1 MPTAPNVTII
11 PAKVQTA
18 ENRSKY
24 HQLRVAA
31 YCRVSTAQEEQQNSY
46 QVQIA
51 YYTDLINR
59 KKEWTL
65 AGIFADEGISG
76 TQTKKRTEFNRMIRM
91 CRNQKI
97 DLVITKS
104 ISRFARN
111 TVDCLEYV
119 RQLKDLGIGVI
130 FEKENINT
138 STMTSEFMIALYG
151 SFAQAESESIS
162 KNVSWGKEKAY
173 CEGKVQ
179 FQYKYLLGYKKGEDG
194 KPEIVP
200 EEAETV
206 RLIYTLFLDGYSMSR
221 IKKLLEN
228 KGILTSQGKKVWN
241 ESLIRSILKNEK
253 YAGDALLQKTFT
265 SDCITH
271 KIVKNHGERPMY
283 LVTDHHDPIIDRD
296 TYNRVQQ
303 ELARR
308 SSKRKVS
315 DKTITEQ
322 GKYSSKYA
330 LTELLICGKCGTP
343 YRRTTWTSRGKKLI
357 VWRCISRLEHGRRY
371 CPDSP
376 TIKEEQLHK
385 AIVRAINNYYSCG
398 NDVEKILKANIG
410 NVLECHGQ
418 EEIAAIEK
426 RLKEIDK
433 ARSDLISLIATGDCD
448 EDKLDSEFEKLYEEE
463 QSLSERLAML
473 KSKNQTSAETQAKL
487 DKIIDMIEHEK
498 FELETFDNVLIRKLI
513 ECVKVLSKTEI
524 PVIVMKGAFGM
535 DANTFPIRIDQQG
548 ADGTYTKHTSF
559 VSYSA
564 MIDSGMPLVLPVG
577 DYQVVASSY
586 DQAAAEGRVSETPYF
601 EGKQDFV
608 IEEKTVTSVP
618 SFTCTFESVGV
629 EVRLS
634 DQFKAKLEAEPLN
647 YSYSVTVYDGEVSWT
662 FDPDKHTKPAYYLD
676 PCENLVLKVTVKLDG
691 LTYPER
697 TCMQPEYR

>member
-1 MPTAPNVTII
+1 MSTAPNVTII

-18 ENRSKY
+18 ENRDKY

-31 YCRVSTAQEEQQNSY
+31 YCRVSTEQEEQQNSY

-91 CRNQKI
+91 CKNKKI

-138 STMTSEFMIALYG
+138 LTMTSEFMIALYG

-173 CEGKVQ
+173 REGKVQ
-179 FQYKYLLGYKKGEDG
+179 FQYKYLLGYKKGTDG

-200 EEAETV
+200 EEAEIV
-206 RLIYTLFLDGYSMSR
+206 RLIYALFLDGYSMTR
-221 IKKLLEN
+221 IKKILEN
-228 KGILTSQGKKVWN
+228 KGYLTAQGKKVWN

-253 YAGDALLQKTFT
+253 YVGDALLQKTFT

-271 KIVKNHGERPMY
+271 KVVKNHGERPMY
-283 LVTDHHDPIIDRD
+283 LVTDHHVPIVDRD

-315 DKTITEQ
+315 DKTTTEQ

-330 LTELLICGKCGTP
+330 LTELLICGHCGTP
-343 YRRTTWTSRGKKLI
+343 YRRTTWAARGKKQI
-357 VWRCISRLEHGRRY
+357 VWRCISRLEHGKKY

-376 TIKEEQLHK
+376 TIKEENLHQGIIK
-385 AIVRAINNYYSCG
+385 AINNYYSCR
-398 NDVEKILKANIG
+398 NDIARILKANIG
-410 NVLECHGQ
+410 TVLECQGQ
-418 EEIAAIEK
+418 EEIIAAEN
-426 RLKEIDK
+426 RLKEIDR
-433 ARSDLISLIATGDCD
+433 ARNELVGLIATGGCD

-487 DKIIDMIEHEK
+487 DKIIDMIEHET

-513 ECVKVLSKTEI
+513 ECVKVLNKAEI
-524 PVIVMKGAFGM
+524 LVIFKGG
-535 DANTFPIRIDQQG
+535 
-548 ADGTYTKHTSF
+548 Y
-559 VSYSA
+559 
-564 MIDSGMPLVLPVG
+564 
-577 DYQVVASSY
+577 
-586 DQAAAEGRVSETPYF
+586 
-601 EGKQDFV
+601 
-608 IEEKTVTSVP
+608 
-618 SFTCTFESVGV
+618 
-629 EVRLS
+629 EVR
-634 DQFKAKLEAEPLN
+634 KEIE
-647 YSYSVTVYDGEVSWT
+647 
-662 FDPDKHTKPAYYLD
+662 
-676 PCENLVLKVTVKLDG
+676 
-691 LTYPER
+691 
-697 TCMQPEYR
+697 

>member
-1 MPTAPNVTII
+1 MSTAPNVTVI

-18 ENRSKY
+18 ESRSKY

-65 AGIFADEGISG
+65 AGVFADEGISG

-91 CRNQKI
+91 CRNKKI

-138 STMTSEFMIALYG
+138 LTMTSEFMVALYG

-173 CEGKVQ
+173 REGKVQ
-179 FQYKYLLGYKKGEDG
+179 FQYKYLLGYKKGTDG

-200 EEAETV
+200 EEAEIV
-206 RLIYTLFLDGYSMSR
+206 RLIYTLFLDGYSMTR
-221 IKKLLEN
+221 IKKILEN
-228 KGILTSQGKKVWN
+228 KGYLTAQGKKVWN

-253 YAGDALLQKTFT
+253 YVGDALLQKTFT

-271 KIVKNHGERPMY
+271 KVVKNHGERPMY
-283 LVTDHHDPIIDRD
+283 LVTDHHVPIVDRD

-315 DKTITEQ
+315 DKTTTEQ

-330 LTELLICGKCGTP
+330 LTELLICGHCGTP
-343 YRRTTWTSRGKKLI
+343 YRRTTWAARGKKQI
-357 VWRCISRLEHGRRY
+357 VWRCISRLEHGKKY

-376 TIKEEQLHK
+376 TIKEENLHQGIIK
-385 AIVRAINNYYSCG
+385 AINNYYSCR
-398 NDVEKILKANIG
+398 NDIARILKANIG
-410 NVLECHGQ
+410 TVLECQGQ
-418 EEIAAIEK
+418 EEIIAAEN
-426 RLKEIDK
+426 RLKEIDR
-433 ARSDLISLIATGDCD
+433 ARNELVGLIATGGCD

-463 QSLSERLAML
+463 QSLSERLVLL
-473 KSKNQTSAETQAKL
+473 KSKKQTSAETQAKL

-524 PVIVMKGAFGM
+524 LLIFKGG
-535 DANTFPIRIDQQG
+535 
-548 ADGTYTKHTSF
+548 Y
-559 VSYSA
+559 
-564 MIDSGMPLVLPVG
+564 
-577 DYQVVASSY
+577 
-586 DQAAAEGRVSETPYF
+586 
-601 EGKQDFV
+601 
-608 IEEKTVTSVP
+608 
-618 SFTCTFESVGV
+618 
-629 EVRLS
+629 EVRT
-634 DQFKAKLEAEPLN
+634 EIE
-647 YSYSVTVYDGEVSWT
+647 
-662 FDPDKHTKPAYYLD
+662 
-676 PCENLVLKVTVKLDG
+676 
-691 LTYPER
+691 
-697 TCMQPEYR
+697 

>member
-1 MPTAPNVTII
+1 MPTAPNVTVI
-11 PAKVQTA
+11 PAKVRMA
-18 ENRSKY
+18 ENRDKY

-31 YCRVSTAQEEQQNSY
+31 YCRVSTEQEEQQNSFAV
-46 QVQIA
+46 QVA
-51 YYTDLINR
+51 YYTDLINK

-91 CRNQKI
+91 CRNKKI

-138 STMTSEFMIALYG
+138 LTMTSEFMIALYG

-162 KNVSWGKEKAY
+162 KNVSWGKGKAY
-173 CEGKVQ
+173 REGKVQ
-179 FQYKYLLGYKKGEDG
+179 FQYKYLLGYKKGADG

-228 KGILTSQGKKVWN
+228 KGILTSQGNKVWN

-283 LVTDHHDPIIDRD
+283 LVTDHHVPIVDRD

-315 DKTITEQ
+315 DKTTTEQ

-330 LTELLICGKCGTP
+330 LTELLICGHCGTP
-343 YRRTTWTSRGKKLI
+343 YRRTTWAARGKKQI
-357 VWRCISRLEHGRRY
+357 VWRCISRLEHGKKY

-376 TIKEEQLHK
+376 TIKEENLHQGIIK
-385 AIVRAINNYYSCG
+385 AINNYYSCR
-398 NDVEKILKANIG
+398 NDIARILKANIG
-410 NVLECHGQ
+410 TVLECQGQ
-418 EEIAAIEK
+418 EEIIAAEN
-426 RLKEIDK
+426 RLKEIDR
-433 ARSDLISLIATGDCD
+433 ARNELVGLIATGGCD

-463 QSLSERLAML
+463 QSLSVRLAML

-513 ECVKVLSKTEI
+513 ECVKVLNKAEI
-524 PVIVMKGAFGM
+524 LVIFKGG
-535 DANTFPIRIDQQG
+535 
-548 ADGTYTKHTSF
+548 Y
-559 VSYSA
+559 
-564 MIDSGMPLVLPVG
+564 
-577 DYQVVASSY
+577 
-586 DQAAAEGRVSETPYF
+586 
-601 EGKQDFV
+601 
-608 IEEKTVTSVP
+608 
-618 SFTCTFESVGV
+618 
-629 EVRLS
+629 EVR
-634 DQFKAKLEAEPLN
+634 KEIE
-647 YSYSVTVYDGEVSWT
+647 
-662 FDPDKHTKPAYYLD
+662 
-676 PCENLVLKVTVKLDG
+676 
-691 LTYPER
+691 
-697 TCMQPEYR
+697 

>member
-1 MPTAPNVTII
+1 MSTAPNVTVI

-18 ENRSKY
+18 ESRSKY

-65 AGIFADEGISG
+65 AGVFADEGISG

-91 CRNQKI
+91 CRNKKI

-138 STMTSEFMIALYG
+138 LTMTSEFMVALYG

-173 CEGKVQ
+173 REGKVQ
-179 FQYKYLLGYKKGEDG
+179 FQYKYLLGYKKGTDG

-200 EEAETV
+200 EEAEIV
-206 RLIYTLFLDGYSMSR
+206 RLIYTLFLDGYSMTR
-221 IKKLLEN
+221 IKKILEN
-228 KGILTSQGKKVWN
+228 KGYLTAQGKKVWN

-253 YAGDALLQKTFT
+253 YVGDALLQKTFT

-271 KIVKNHGERPMY
+271 KVVKNHGERPMY
-283 LVTDHHDPIIDRD
+283 LVTDHHVPIVDRD

-315 DKTITEQ
+315 DKTTTEQ

-330 LTELLICGKCGTP
+330 LTELLICGHCGTP
-343 YRRTTWTSRGKKLI
+343 YRRTTWAARGKKQI
-357 VWRCISRLEHGRRY
+357 VWRCISRLEHGKKY

-376 TIKEEQLHK
+376 TIKEENLHQGIIK
-385 AIVRAINNYYSCG
+385 AINNYYSCR
-398 NDVEKILKANIG
+398 NDIARILKANIG
-410 NVLECHGQ
+410 TVLECQGQ
-418 EEIAAIEK
+418 EEIIAAEN
-426 RLKEIDK
+426 RLKEIDR
-433 ARSDLISLIATGDCD
+433 ARNELVGLIATGGCD

-463 QSLSERLAML
+463 QSLSERLVLL
-473 KSKNQTSAETQAKL
+473 KSKKQTSAETQAKL

-513 ECVKVLSKTEI
+513 ECVKVLNKAEI
-524 PVIVMKGAFGM
+524 LVIFKGG
-535 DANTFPIRIDQQG
+535 
-548 ADGTYTKHTSF
+548 Y
-559 VSYSA
+559 
-564 MIDSGMPLVLPVG
+564 
-577 DYQVVASSY
+577 
-586 DQAAAEGRVSETPYF
+586 
-601 EGKQDFV
+601 
-608 IEEKTVTSVP
+608 
-618 SFTCTFESVGV
+618 
-629 EVRLS
+629 EVR
-634 DQFKAKLEAEPLN
+634 KEIE
-647 YSYSVTVYDGEVSWT
+647 
-662 FDPDKHTKPAYYLD
+662 
-676 PCENLVLKVTVKLDG
+676 
-691 LTYPER
+691 
-697 TCMQPEYR
+697 